1 MTAVPELFTQIGRT
15 STIGTYTVVRDEC
28 EILTSKVLDG
38 TTSTYS
44 TNTCA
49 SGQQSTVTTIIQ
61 KVDPTTSTAIS
72 TGTYVL
78 SSSILSV
85 LPESYS
91 TTVRSTISQYT
102 GFASPSPTCAFTNCM
117 PPKNCGTCTIS
128 GGHVELLYWPVPASP
143 TPAPLPS
150 GMFANTSA
158 PASVTAPASFVIE
171 GVTITSPSVAIS
183 FETAYAM
190 NDCNKTVGAA
200 HTGSILILP
209 PGDVSSLLMGGGIGG
224 MPGQTY
230 VKDGETRVGPYF
242 AATKLNY
249 ADLNWPYPLSA
260 WLQQPRCHGESS
272 NALMKHDRSATDCLQ
287 AIPALATM

>member
-1 MTAVPELFTQIGRT
+1 MTAVPELYTEIGFT
-15 STIGTYTVVRDEC
+15 STVGTYTLAREEC
-28 EILTSKVLDG
+28 ETLTTEVSDG
-38 TTSTYS
+38 TTSTYYA
-44 TNTCA
+44 NTCA
-49 SGQQSTVTTIIQ
+49 SGQQSTVSTVIQ
-61 KVDPTTSTAIS
+61 KVDPTTSTVIS

-78 SSSILSV
+78 SSSVLSV

-128 GGHVELLYWPVPASP
+128 GGHVELLYWPVPASS
-143 TPAPLPS
+143 TPAPAPS
-150 GMFANTSA
+150 GIFANASI
-158 PASVTAPASFVIE
+158 PASITPSATFIVE

-200 HTGSILILP
+200 HTGSILVLP

-242 AATKLNY
+242 AATQLNY
-249 ADLNWPYPLSA
+249 GDLNWPYPLSA
-260 WLQQPRCHGESS
+260 WLQQPRCHGELS
-272 NALMKHDRSATDCLQ
+272 NALMKHKRQIADCL
-287 AIPALATM
+287 